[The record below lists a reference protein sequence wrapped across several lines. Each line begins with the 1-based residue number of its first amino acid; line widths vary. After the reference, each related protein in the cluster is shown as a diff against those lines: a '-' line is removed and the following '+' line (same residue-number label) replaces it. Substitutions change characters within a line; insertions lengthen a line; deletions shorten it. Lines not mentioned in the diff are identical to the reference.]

1 MRLSPLGIHSQRVIM
16 KPIGYIILV
25 LILAVLVYASREQ
38 MTVTVTDDPPRA
50 MQPLGLPMPDMGVPP
65 PMTMSQPDPV
75 PPSTTQLPPSLPSY
89 PPDFPAIDSP
99 SVPKATESPEL
110 AIARANL
117 NSAEQTYGE
126 VAGVYMDAVEQYN
139 TNKTDPYLIE
149 RLEAAQLANSQAI
162 AQVNIARNEVE
173 RLTG

>member
-38 MTVTVTDDPPRA
+38 MTVTVTDDPPRV
-50 MQPLGLPMPDMGVPP
+50 MQPVGLPMPDMGVPP

-75 PPSTTQLPPSLPSY
+75 PPSTTQLPPSLPSS

-99 SVPKATESPEL
+99 SVPKATESSEL

-117 NSAEQTYGE
+117 KSAEQVYNEADQVFSGAYNRHNANPTMESGE
-126 VAGVYMDAVEQYN
+126 AYN
-139 TNKTDPYLIE
+139 TAHNAKE
-149 RLEAAQLANSQAI
+149 EAGTQMRMAWS
-162 AQVNIARNEVE
+162 EVE

>member
-1 MRLSPLGIHSQRVIM
+1 M

-25 LILAVLVYASREQ
+25 LILAVLVYASREHL
-38 MTVTVTDDPPRA
+38 TVMVTDKDPPLA
-50 MQPLGLPMPDMGVPP
+50 MQSAGLPMSDMGVPP
-65 PMTMSQPDPV
+65 PMTVSQPDPV

-99 SVPKATESPEL
+99 SVPKATESSEL

-139 TNKTDPYLIE
+139 TNQTDPYLIE
-149 RLEAAQLANSQAI
+149 RLEAAQLANTQAI

>member
-1 MRLSPLGIHSQRVIM
+1 M

-50 MQPLGLPMPDMGVPP
+50 MQPVAPPTFDLGVPP
-65 PMTMSQPDPV
+65 PMTVSQPDPV

-99 SVPKATESPEL
+99 SVPKATESSEL
-110 AIARANL
+110 AIATANL
-117 NSAEQTYGE
+117 TSAQQRYDEADRAYS
-126 VAGVYMDAVEQYN
+126 DAIKEYN
-139 TNKTDPYLIE
+139 TNRSDPYLAA
-149 RLEAAQLANSQAI
+149 RLEAAQLANTQAI
-162 AQVNIARNEVE
+162 AQVNIARTEVE

>member
-1 MRLSPLGIHSQRVIM
+1 M

-38 MTVTVTDDPPRA
+38 MTVTVTDDPPRV
-50 MQPLGLPMPDMGVPP
+50 MQPLGHPMPDMVVPP
-65 PMTMSQPDPV
+65 PVTMSQPDPV

-99 SVPKATESPEL
+99 SVPKETESSEL
-110 AIARANL
+110 EIARANL
-117 NSAEQTYGE
+117 DSATQVYNDANQVFIAAYNRHSAAPTMETGE
-126 VAGVYMDAVEQYN
+126 AYN
-139 TNKTDPYLIE
+139 TTFLARK
-149 RLEAAQLANSQAI
+149 EAETQMTI
-162 AQVNIARNEVE
+162 AQAEVN

>member
-1 MRLSPLGIHSQRVIM
+1 M

-38 MTVTVTDDPPRA
+38 MTVTVTDDPPRM
-50 MQPLGLPMPDMGVPP
+50 MQPVAPPTFDLGVPP
-65 PMTMSQPDPV
+65 PMTVSQPDPV

-139 TNKTDPYLIE
+139 TNQTDPYLIE
-149 RLEAAQLANSQAI
+149 RLEAAQLANNQAI